1 MSSPGARFLAVLGW
15 LGRKK
20 LLARRTVWLP
30 TWRTL
35 LALCAL
41 LVAVMAVGIGEAYPF
56 LAVTRPTSGARTAIV
71 EGWVSDEALPVVA
84 ERLRSGNYQRIV
96 TTGGP
101 VSKSSPLAE
110 YKSYAALCAERL
122 RRSGVSPDLI
132 VAVPAP
138 YVRTE
143 RTRESARAVAQ
154 RFAATGALGAVDL
167 VSYGPHARR
176 SWKIF
181 QEELAPRPVGVIALP
196 PDDYDPQS
204 WWSTSAGARS
214 VVGEAIAYAA
224 FVALD

>member
-20 LLARRTVWLP
+20 LLRRRTVWLP

-35 LALCAL
+35 LALGAL
-41 LVAVMAVGIGEAYPF
+41 LVAVTAVGIGEAYPF
-56 LAVTRPTSGARTAIV
+56 LAVTHPASGARTAIV
-71 EGWVSDEALPVVA
+71 EGWVSDETIAFVA
-84 ERLRSGNYQRIV
+84 KRLRSGNYERVI

-101 VSKSSPLAE
+101 ISKNSPLLAYE
-110 YKSYAALCAERL
+110 SYAALCAERL

-143 RTRESARAVAQ
+143 RTRESARAVVQ
-154 RFAATGALGAVDL
+154 RFAPTGALGAVDL
-167 VSYGPHARR
+167 ISYGPHARR

-196 PDDYDPQS
+196 PEDYDPGS
-204 WWSTSAGARS
+204 WWSTSAA
-214 VVGEAIAYAA
+214 
-224 FVALD
+224 